1 VTRTRILVAAVPL
14 MTLGSFGVAFTQ
26 ETITPTRNPVAGARL
41 FATKGCAACHTAD
54 GAGGA
59 GGPDLAKMQRPLLLY
74 DVVARMWNHVPQ
86 MAQRITTLNADRPY
100 LNADELSDLLAF
112 LGTLDA
118 SGHLGNATGE
128 PVAIGEAGDR
138 QRGERVVAA
147 KGCLE
152 CHALAGGDLAGKA
165 GGHFN
170 RWSGFDSPWIVVST
184 MWNHAFLMDIEARRH
199 KRAWPRLSPVE
210 MADLAAFLSHR

>member
-1 VTRTRILVAAVPL
+1 MTRTRILVAVVAL
-14 MTLGSFGVAFTQ
+14 MSLGSPGVAFTQ
-26 ETITPTRNPVAGARL
+26 ETLVPTRDPVAGARV
-41 FATKGCAACHTAD
+41 FATKGCAACHTPD
-54 GAGGA
+54 GTGGA
-59 GGPDLAKMQRPLLLY
+59 GAPDLAKMQRPLALY
-74 DVVARMWNHVPQ
+74 DVTARMWNHVPQ
-86 MAQRITTLNADRPY
+86 MAQRIMTLRADRPY

-112 LGTLDA
+112 LGALDA

-138 QRGERVVAA
+138 QRGERVVAD

-152 CHALAGGDLAGKA
+152 CHALAGADLTGKV
-165 GGHFN
+165 GGPFS
-170 RWSGFDSPWIVVST
+170 RWSGFDSPWIVIST

-199 KRAWPRLSPVE
+199 KRAWPRLSPGE